1 MELLINLAG
10 GTVSILV
17 PYKVLIV
24 RKDRLVAMPEV
35 NLPLLVLNRIQKKDN
50 MKVPGA
56 IYLKIKDR
64 NRTMELQWKVHIQ
77 QRKVLV
83 NPTQLYYKIVRR

>member
-1 MELLINLAG
+1 MELLINPAG
-10 GTVSILV
+10 GIVSILV
-17 PYKVLIV
+17 PYKVSIV

-35 NLPLLVLNRIQKKDN
+35 NLPLLVLNQIQKKDN
-50 MKVPGA
+50 MKVLGA
-56 IYLKIKDR
+56 IYLKNKDR